1 MTAQGRACIPP
12 PSCRWRDARVLITA
26 LIALLFVSCAGHRT
40 VLDTFR
46 FYQDAQLKIEQIID
60 RNSLAVADG
69 LPSDLVDDLDALTPV
84 SIAVRPDA
92 ILLSDMRSGRILRL
106 DDDDIEVQAGSGS
119 LAGLLGTRRAARF
132 IRTDVA
138 GNVYASDGVN
148 DRITVLDG
156 RLEMVS
162 EINPP
167 YRALE
172 LADGQLTG
180 IATGAYGEL
189 YFADQV
195 NAVVYR
201 FDASGAFVSVV
212 SGEGVQWA
220 QMRRPM
226 GLACDNHD
234 GSLFVCDPVGRRVIV
249 FDNSGA
255 PVRAFG
261 ESDLRE
267 PEAVAID
274 DRGQVYVAD
283 PTAQAVVV
291 FTREGHLI
299 GRIDGERLQLDDF
312 GTPSDVAID
321 NEFLLIVD
329 PAHGRVLRI
338 RLADDTEAAPAG

>member
-1 MTAQGRACIPP
+1 MTGQGHACNLPPRAG
-12 PSCRWRDARVLITA
+12 RRVARGWCAGLVMVLV
-26 LIALLFVSCAGHRT
+26 VSCAGRPT

-46 FYQDAQLKIEQIID
+46 FHQNARLEVTQIID
-60 RNSLAVADG
+60 RNTISAADR
-69 LPSDLVDDLDALTPV
+69 LPDDLIDDLSGLTPV
-84 SIAVRPDA
+84 SVAVRPEA
-92 ILLSDMRSGRILRL
+92 ILLSDLRSGRIIRL
-106 DDDDIEVQAGSGS
+106 DDADIEVQAGSGS
-119 LAGLLGTRRAARF
+119 LSGLLSTRRAARF

-138 GNVYASDGVN
+138 GNLYATDGVS
-148 DRITVLDG
+148 DRVTVLDS
-156 RLEMVS
+156 RLQAVS

-167 YRALE
+167 YRALDF
-172 LADGQLTG
+172 ADGQLTG
-180 IATGAYGEL
+180 MAAGSYGEL
-189 YFADQV
+189 YIADQV

-201 FDASGAFVSVV
+201 FDASGAFISVI

-220 QMRRPM
+220 HMRRPM

-234 GSLFVCDPVGRRVIV
+234 GSIFVCDPGDRRVLV

-255 PVRAFG
+255 PVRSFG

-267 PEAVAID
+267 PVAVAID
-274 DRGQVYVAD
+274 DHGQVYVAD
-283 PTAQAVVV
+283 PTVQAVMI

-299 GRIDGERLQLDDF
+299 GRIDGEQLQLDDF
-312 GTPSDVAID
+312 GAPSDVAID